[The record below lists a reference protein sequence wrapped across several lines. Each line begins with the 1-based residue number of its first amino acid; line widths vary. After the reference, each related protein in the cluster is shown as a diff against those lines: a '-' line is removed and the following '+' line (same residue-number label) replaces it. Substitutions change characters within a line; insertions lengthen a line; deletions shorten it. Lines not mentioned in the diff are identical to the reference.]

1 MNCSIC
7 KSSVAIYLRRNEG
20 VALCAGCFIG
30 NLEDKVR
37 RTISKYDMLKPDDRI
52 AVAVSGGKDSLS
64 LLRILSRLTARFPD
78 CELVAVAVDEGIG
91 GYRERALS
99 IARGFCEALG
109 VPWIATS
116 FKELYG
122 SSLGGIIASR
132 PGESPCS
139 YCAVLRRKALNHLAG
154 ISGAD
159 KLALAHNLDDVV
171 QTFLINL
178 IQGDPERAI
187 RALSPVSP
195 PRQGVAPR
203 IKPLFRIPEREVAL
217 YAYLNGIPIA
227 SSACPYGGRAI
238 RNDVRAALNILE
250 LKHPGIKYS
259 ILKSAQSLRGP
270 AKRPSGTGAGVCG
283 ICGGPSS
290 GEVCRACALI
300 GLVGRR
306 DIAVGHPGA
315 PRAGP
320 CPAQA
325 RSPPSADAGP

>member
-1 MNCSIC
+1 MDCSIC
-7 KSSVAIYLRRNEG
+7 ESSAAIYLRRNEG
-20 VALCAGCFIG
+20 VALCASCLIE

-37 RTISKYDMLKPDDRI
+37 RTISKYDMLKPNDRI

-64 LLRILSRLTARFPD
+64 LLKILSKLTAKFPS
-78 CELVAVAVDEGIG
+78 CELVAVMVDEGAR
-91 GYRERALS
+91 GYRDRALS
-99 IARGFCEALG
+99 IAKGFCEVLG
-109 VPWIATS
+109 IPWIAAS

-122 SSLGGIIASR
+122 SALDEMIASR
-132 PGESPCS
+132 PYENPCS
-139 YCAVLRRKALNHLAG
+139 YCGPLRRRALNHLAG
-154 ISGAD
+154 ILGAD

-171 QTFLINL
+171 QTFLLNL

-187 RALSPVSP
+187 RALSPISLHS
-195 PRQGVAPR
+195 RGIAPR
-203 IKPLFRIPEREVAL
+203 IKPLFRIPEREMAL

-227 SSACPYGGRAI
+227 SSACPYGRGAI

-250 LKHPGIKYS
+250 LRHPGVKYS
-259 ILKSAQSLRGP
+259 ILKSAQSLRSIKCGP
-270 AKRPSGTGAGVCG
+270 KAGARSCK

-290 GEVCRACALI
+290 GEVCKACALA
-300 GLVGRR
+300 GLVRRR

-320 CPAQA
+320 RPAQA